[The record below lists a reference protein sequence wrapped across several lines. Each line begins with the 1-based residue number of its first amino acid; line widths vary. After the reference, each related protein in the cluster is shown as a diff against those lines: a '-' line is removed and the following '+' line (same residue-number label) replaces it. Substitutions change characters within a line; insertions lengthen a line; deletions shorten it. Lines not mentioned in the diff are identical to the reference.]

1 MSTHLIIPDPH
12 VKMGVPNDRF
22 IWAGKFA
29 RELKPD
35 VIICLGDW
43 VNMDSLSHF
52 DRGKKAFEGRRYNKE
67 ILHAEEALDN
77 FSHHLYTKK
86 PRKVMLGGNHE
97 YRITKFVN
105 DHPELEG
112 KMSIKDI
119 PFEAYGW
126 EYHNYEIPVEI
137 DGILYCH
144 QFASGVLGRP
154 ISGDN
159 IASGLLKK
167 NHQSTTAG
175 HSHLF
180 DYAVRSMINGKKL
193 MGLNAGCYLNHKE
206 SFAKATQHLWTSGLI
221 VKRNVNK
228 GEYDLQTINIKELKK
243 IYG

>member
-12 VKMGVPNDRF
+12 VKMGVSNDRF

-67 ILHAEEALDN
+67 IDHADEAL
-77 FSHHLYTKK
+77 
-86 PRKVMLGGNHE
+86 
-97 YRITKFVN
+97 
-105 DHPELEG
+105 
-112 KMSIKDI
+112 DI
-119 PFEAYGW
+119 PFEYYGW
-126 EYHNYEIPVEI
+126 EYHDYEIPVEI

-144 QFASGVLGRP
+144 HFASGVLGKP
-154 ISGDN
+154 ISGEN

-167 NHQSTTAG
+167 NYQSTTAG

-206 SFAKATQHLWTSGLI
+206 SFAKATQHLWTSGLV

-243 IYG
+243 RYG